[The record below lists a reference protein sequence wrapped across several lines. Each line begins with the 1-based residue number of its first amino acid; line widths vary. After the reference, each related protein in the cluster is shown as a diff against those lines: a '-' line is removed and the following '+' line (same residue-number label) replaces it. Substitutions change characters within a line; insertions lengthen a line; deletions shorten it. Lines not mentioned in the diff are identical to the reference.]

1 MLSHSLQTVGT
12 GLFFLAI
19 LHILIT
25 PWLKKYSEKYFKINS
40 LPAILGHLL
49 SEIELVFGFWAIIFI
64 SCIWA
69 NDGFITSVNYLSSRS
84 FTEPLFVFVIMVI
97 SATRPILQIV
107 LSTVLWISR
116 TVPLVNG
123 VVFYCTALSLL
134 PILGSWI
141 TEPAAMTIAALLLS
155 QQLFQQNIS
164 TKLKYATLGILF
176 VNISIGGTF
185 TTFAAPPIVMVA
197 QKWQW
202 DTSFMMATFAWKATI
217 AIILNTLIA
226 TVFFYKELCTIKM
239 IDTQHNEIHK
249 TPILLVLIHIL
260 LLAAVVFFA
269 HQPVWLVGIL
279 VVFLI
284 LTYVSSKY
292 QQRLMIREGLFVAF
306 FLAGLIVLGEPQR
319 HWLQP
324 ILSNSSDNQLFLGGI
339 ILTAFID
346 NAALTYLASL
356 IDNLSDTAQY
366 ALVAGAVTGGGL
378 TVIANAPN
386 PAGAA
391 ILKQHF
397 PNYTIQ
403 PFKLLIAALIPTV
416 IATMAFYYL

>member
-1 MLSHSLQTVGT
+1 MLSPSSQTIGTSL
-12 GLFFLAI
+12 FALAI
-19 LHILIT
+19 LHIFMT
-25 PWLKKYSEKYFKINS
+25 PWFKKLAHSNNRFT
-40 LPAILGHLL
+40 HLWHL
-49 SEIELVFGFWAIIFI
+49 FSEIELVFGFWAIIFI
-64 SCIWA
+64 GCIWA
-69 NDGFITSVNYLSSRS
+69 NEGFITSINYLSSRS
-84 FTEPLFVFVIMVI
+84 FTEPLFILIIMVI

-107 LSTVLWISR
+107 LSAVLWISR
-116 TVPLVNG
+116 TLPLANG

-164 TKLKYATLGILF
+164 TKLKYATLGVLF

-185 TTFAAPPIVMVA
+185 TTFAAPPIVMIA

-226 TVFFYKELCTIKM
+226 TVFFYKELCIIKM

-249 TPILLVLIHIL
+249 TPIALVLTHIL
-260 LLAAVVFFA
+260 LLSAIVFFA
-269 HQPVWLVGIL
+269 HQPVWLIGIF

-324 ILSNSSDNQLFLGGI
+324 ILSSSSDNQLFLGGI
-339 ILTAFID
+339 VLTAFID

-416 IATMAFYYL
+416 IAAMAFYYL

>member
-1 MLSHSLQTVGT
+1 MLSYSLQTAGT
-12 GLFFLAI
+12 ALFFLAVV
-19 LHILIT
+19 HIFIT
-25 PWLKKYSEKYFKINS
+25 PWLKKYSEKQFETNS
-40 LPAILGHLL
+40 FLSMLWHLL
-49 SEIELVFGFWAIIFI
+49 SEIELVFGFWAIVFI
-64 SCIWA
+64 GCIGA
-69 NDGFITSVNYLSSRS
+69 NDGFMTSINYLSSRS
-84 FTEPLFVFVIMVI
+84 FNEPLFVLIIMVI
-97 SATRPILQIV
+97 SATRPMLETV
-107 LSTVLWISR
+107 LNAVLWISR
-116 TVPLVNG
+116 SVPLPNG
-123 VVFYCTALSLL
+123 AAFYCTALSLL

-164 TKLKYATLGILF
+164 IKLKYATLGILF

-185 TTFAAPPIVMVA
+185 TTFAAPPIVMIA

-217 AIILNTLIA
+217 AIILNTLI
-226 TVFFYKELCTIKM
+226 TTTFFYKELCTIKI
-239 IDTQHNEIHK
+239 IDTQYNK
-249 TPILLVLIHIL
+249 TDKVPIALVLVHIL
-260 LLAAVVFFA
+260 LLAAVVLFA
-269 HQPVWLVGIL
+269 HQPVWLVVIFTIFL
-279 VVFLI
+279 V
-284 LTYVSSKY
+284 LTYIYAKY

-306 FLAGLIVLGEPQR
+306 FLAGLIILGEPQR

-324 ILSNSSDNQLFLGGI
+324 ILNSSHDNQLFLGAI
-339 ILTAFID
+339 VLTAFID

-356 IDNLSDTAQY
+356 IDGLSNTAQY

-397 PNYTIQ
+397 YNHTID

-416 IATMAFYYL
+416 ITAITFYYL